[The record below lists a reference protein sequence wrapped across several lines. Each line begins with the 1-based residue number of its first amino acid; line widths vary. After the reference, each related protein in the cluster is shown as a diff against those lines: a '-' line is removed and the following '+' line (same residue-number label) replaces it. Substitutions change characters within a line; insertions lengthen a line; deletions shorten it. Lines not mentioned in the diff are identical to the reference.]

1 MRTPVN
7 CKCGYQISQDDVIQ
21 QGLVMVQFEPLYVY
35 LKYRCANCG
44 QIGEEL
50 VPCTEWNAEL
60 LQPGTHCPHCEGH
73 CESEEEREEPAEL
86 DEMDD
91 EIFAEQLL
99 KLGQEDW
106 AQLRRT
112 L

>member
-7 CKCGYQISQDDVIQ
+7 CNCGYQISQNDIIQ

-50 VPCTEWNAEL
+50 VPCEEWDAEL
-60 LQPGTHCPHCEGH
+60 LQPGSHCAG
-73 CESEEEREEPAEL
+73 CESQPPLFTDDAEEL
-86 DEMDD
+86 DD
-91 EIFAEQLL
+91 EVFAEQLML
-99 KLGQEDW
+99 LGEQDW
-106 AQLRRT
+106 VQLRRT